1 MINGSIHFLKISYN
15 FVRSDTDPILDLA
28 KKKCLIGSNKL
39 LFLPTKEM
47 IEQRGK

>member
-1 MINGSIHFLKISYN
+1 MIDGSIHFLKISYN
-15 FVRSDTDPILDLA
+15 FVRSNIDLGLLA